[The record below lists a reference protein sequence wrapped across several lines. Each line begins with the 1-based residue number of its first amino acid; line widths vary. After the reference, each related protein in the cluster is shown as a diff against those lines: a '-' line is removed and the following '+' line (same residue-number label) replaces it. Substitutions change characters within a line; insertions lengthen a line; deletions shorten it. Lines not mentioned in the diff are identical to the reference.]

1 MLASFQLK
9 SPRIALHP
17 TCNNC
22 GEYTKSNKCKRFY
35 LPEVVPACWFT
46 GDWCRGLAGGHW
58 ILLKGEKVPPA
69 NDQFACGKMAR
80 PLLLNHVKE
89 EAEGVPTTVA
99 PLLQQVGLRDPFPPG
114 LLWKLLSSLW
124 SPLDYAFGKSRVNK

>member
-69 NDQFACGKMAR
+69 NDQFACGKMAS

-89 EAEGVPTTVA
+89 EAEGLPWLPCYGRWA
-99 PLLQQVGLRDPFPPG
+99 LDIPFLPACYGNCCHLRDPLLTMPLANPG
-114 LLWKLLSSLW
+114 
-124 SPLDYAFGKSRVNK
+124 